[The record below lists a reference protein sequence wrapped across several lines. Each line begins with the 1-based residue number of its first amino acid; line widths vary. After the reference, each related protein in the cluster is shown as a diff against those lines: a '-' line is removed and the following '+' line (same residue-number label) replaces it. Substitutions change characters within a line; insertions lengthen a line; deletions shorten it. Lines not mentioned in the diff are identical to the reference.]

1 MVYNFSDCDPG
12 VATTLDAE
20 QLSEITEAILEGKYS
35 WACFLLLRDL
45 GYEPSEYIA
54 YRTYYR
60 LLKEH
65 RESLQEEAPEPS
77 AAYQRDRQFHHARAH
92 DSRSRK
98 NLTKI
103 KDLAYLERVREQPAR
118 VRGGEANQ
126 GFSSLSPRCAD
137 LVSKIS
143 RVFR

>member
-1 MVYNFSDCDPG
+1 MVYNAYDGNTG
-12 VATTLDAE
+12 VTTTLDTE
-20 QLSEITEAILEGKYS
+20 QLSEITEAILDGKYS
-35 WACFLLLRDL
+35 WACFLLLRDV

-65 RESLQEEAPEPS
+65 RESLQDNEPEAS
-77 AAYQRDRQFHHARAH
+77 TVYQRDRQFHHAPAY
-92 DSRSRK
+92 DSRSK
-98 NLTKI
+98 QHLTKI
-103 KDLAYLERVREQPAR
+103 KDLAYLERVREQPLQ

-126 GFSSLSPRCAD
+126 GFSSLSPRVTD
-137 LVSKIS
+137 FLSKIS